1 MITET
6 NTNTKEENWDIV
18 IEPENSLISLNLKEV
33 WKYRDLLLLF
43 VRRDFVAQYKQTIL
57 GPAWFVI
64 QPIITTLMFTVIFG
78 KVANLS
84 TDGLP
89 QVLFYMSGVVMWS
102 YFAECLTKT
111 SETFS
116 ANANIFG
123 KVYFPRLVVPL
134 SIVISSLLKL
144 GVQLML
150 LAFVFA
156 YFAVNGMKISINS
169 YFLLLPLLILLMAG
183 LGLGLGVLI
192 SSLTTKYRDLRFLM
206 QFGVQLAMYASPVV
220 YPLSLVEG
228 SKFEL
233 LIKVNPMTAIIEF
246 FRYGLLG
253 NGTADLNLLLY
264 CTVFTIILLLTG
276 IIVFNKMERSFM
288 DTV

>member
-1 MITET
+1 MADKTSDD
-6 NTNTKEENWDIV
+6 WDII
-18 IEPENSLISLNLKEV
+18 IEPSHSLFTLNFKEV
-33 WKYRDLLLLF
+33 WRYKDLLVMF

-57 GPAWFVI
+57 GPTWFII

-78 KVANLS
+78 RVANLS
-84 TDGLP
+84 TDGIP

-156 YFAVNGMKISINS
+156 YFVVFRDMQISINS
-169 YFLLLPLLILLMAG
+169 YFLLLPLLILLMAA
-183 LGLGLGVLI
+183 LGLGFGVLI

-228 SKFEL
+228 SKFEW
-233 LIKVNPMTAIIEF
+233 LIKANPMTAIIEF

-253 NGTADLNLLLY
+253 NGVADLNLLLY
-264 CTVFTIILLLTG
+264 CSVSTIVLLLLG
-276 IIVFNKMERSFM
+276 IVTFNKVEKSFM

>member
-1 MITET
+1 MITE
-6 NTNTKEENWDIV
+6 TNTKEENWDIV
-18 IEPENSLISLNLKEV
+18 IEPSRSLFSLNLKEV
-33 WKYRDLLLLF
+33 WRYKDLLVMF

-57 GPAWFVI
+57 GPAWFII

-78 KVANLS
+78 RVANLS
-84 TDGLP
+84 TDGIP

-144 GVQLML
+144 GVQLIL
-150 LAFVFA
+150 LAFVYT
-156 YFAVNGMKISINS
+156 YFVVFKDMEVFINS
-169 YFLLLPLLILLMAG
+169 YFLLLPLLILLMAA
-183 LGLGLGVLI
+183 LGLGFGILI

-228 SKFEL
+228 SKFEW
-233 LIKVNPMTAIIEF
+233 LIKANPMTAIIEF

-253 NGTADLNLLLY
+253 NGVADLNLLLY
-264 CTVFTIILLLTG
+264 CSVSTIVLLLIG
-276 IIVFNKMERSFM
+276 IVTFNKVEKSFM